1 MRTAALTEKMFSLPH
16 MPFYPTLPSHGTL
29 TENELRQC
37 TWLIE
42 MGLRSQ
48 SWDVEERG
56 SNLMQALAL
65 LSWEGEEMEEGA

>member
-1 MRTAALTEKMFSLPH
+1 MLTEALAGETFSLPN
-16 MPFYPTLPSHGTL
+16 MPLYPTLPSHGTL

-48 SWDVEERG
+48 SWALEEKG
-56 SNLMQALAL
+56 SDLMQALAL
-65 LSWEGEEMEEGA
+65 LSWEGEEMEEAT